1 MQKAMSKGKF
11 IVIEGME
18 GAGKSSAIAIVE
30 SILQKHNI
38 NFINT
43 REPGGTPLAES
54 LRSIVKSSE
63 HNETL
68 TEETELFLMY
78 ASRSQLLTNKIL
90 PAVDQGIWVL
100 GDRHNMSSLAYQGG
114 GRQFCEMTMK
124 TISDMTL
131 KGFNPDITL
140 YLDVEPKIGL
150 ARAKARGKLDRIELE
165 KIDFFQRVHNQYK
178 KIANSDSSVITIDAA
193 NAMTKVHSDITNVIE
208 QFIINTRLN
217 N

>member
-1 MQKAMSKGKF
+1 MSKGKF

-150 ARAKARGKLDRIELE
+150 ARAKARGQLDRIELE

-193 NAMTKVHSDITNVIE
+193 NAITKVHSDITNVIE

>member
-1 MQKAMSKGKF
+1 
-11 IVIEGME
+11 
-18 GAGKSSAIAIVE
+18 
-30 SILQKHNI
+30 
-38 NFINT
+38 
-43 REPGGTPLAES
+43 
-54 LRSIVKSSE
+54 
-63 HNETL
+63 
-68 TEETELFLMY
+68 
-78 ASRSQLLTNKIL
+78 
-90 PAVDQGIWVL
+90 
-100 GDRHNMSSLAYQGG
+100 MSSLAYQGG

-150 ARAKARGKLDRIELE
+150 ARAKARGQLDRIELE

-178 KIANSDSSVITIDAA
+178 KIANSDSSVITIDAT

>member
-1 MQKAMSKGKF
+1 MSKGKF

-18 GAGKSSAIAIVE
+18 GAGKSSAIAVVE

-54 LRSIVKSSE
+54 LRNIVKSSDL
-63 HNETL
+63 NETL

-78 ASRSQLLTNKIL
+78 ASRSQLLTNKII
-90 PAVDQGIWVL
+90 PAITQGVWVL
-100 GDRHNMSSLAYQGG
+100 ADRHNMSSLAYQGG

-124 TISDMTL
+124 TISDITL
-131 KGFNPDITL
+131 KGFKPDITL

-150 ARAKARGKLDRIELE
+150 ARAKARGQLDRIELE

-178 KIANSDSSVITIDAA
+178 KIADSDNSVITINAA
-193 NAMTKVHSDITNVIE
+193 NNITEVHSDISNVIE
-208 QFIINTRLN
+208 QFITQQV
-217 N
+217 

>member
-1 MQKAMSKGKF
+1 MSKGKF

-54 LRSIVKSSE
+54 LRDIVKSSE

-90 PAVDQGIWVL
+90 PAIEQGVWVL

>member
-1 MQKAMSKGKF
+1 MSKGKF

-18 GAGKSSAIAIVE
+18 GAGKSSAIAVVE
-30 SILQKHNI
+30 RILQKHNI

-54 LRSIVKSSE
+54 LRNIVKSSD

-78 ASRSQLLTNKIL
+78 ASRSQLLTNKII
-90 PAVDQGIWVL
+90 PAITQGVWVL
-100 GDRHNMSSLAYQGG
+100 ADRHNMSSLAYQGG

-124 TISDMTL
+124 TISDITL
-131 KGFNPDITL
+131 KGFKPDITL

-150 ARAKARGKLDRIELE
+150 ARAKARGQLDRIELE

-178 KIANSDSSVITIDAA
+178 KIADSDNSVITINAA
-193 NAMTKVHSDITNVIE
+193 NNITEVHSDISNVIE
-208 QFIINTRLN
+208 QFITQQV
-217 N
+217 

>member
-90 PAVDQGIWVL
+90 PAIEQGVWVL

-150 ARAKARGKLDRIELE
+150 ARAKARGQLDRIELE

-193 NAMTKVHSDITNVIE
+193 NAITKVHSDITNVIE

>member
-1 MQKAMSKGKF
+1 MSKGKF

-18 GAGKSSAIAIVE
+18 GAGKSSAIAVVE

-54 LRSIVKSSE
+54 LRNIVKSSD

-78 ASRSQLLTNKIL
+78 ASRSQLLTNKII
-90 PAVDQGIWVL
+90 PAITQGVWVL
-100 GDRHNMSSLAYQGG
+100 ADRHNMSSLAYQGG

-124 TISDMTL
+124 TISDITL
-131 KGFNPDITL
+131 KGFKPDITL

-150 ARAKARGKLDRIELE
+150 ARAKARGQLDRIELE

-178 KIANSDSSVITIDAA
+178 KIADSDNSVITINAA
-193 NAMTKVHSDITNVIE
+193 NNITEVHSDISNVIE
-208 QFIINTRLN
+208 QFITQQV
-217 N
+217 

>member
-1 MQKAMSKGKF
+1 MSKGKF

-54 LRSIVKSSE
+54 LRDIVKSSE

-90 PAVDQGIWVL
+90 PAIEQGVWVL

-150 ARAKARGKLDRIELE
+150 ARAKARGQLDRIELE

-178 KIANSDSSVITIDAA
+178 KIANSDNSVITVDAT
-193 NAMTKVHSDITNVIE
+193 NAMTEVHNDITNVIE
-208 QFIINTRLN
+208 QFITNTRLN

>member
-1 MQKAMSKGKF
+1 MSKGKF

-54 LRSIVKSSE
+54 LRDIVKSSE

-150 ARAKARGKLDRIELE
+150 ARAKARGQLDRIELE

>member
-150 ARAKARGKLDRIELE
+150 ARAKARGQLDRIELE

-178 KIANSDSSVITIDAA
+178 KIANSDSSVITIDAT
-193 NAMTKVHSDITNVIE
+193 NAMTEVHSDITNVIE

>member
-1 MQKAMSKGKF
+1 MSKGKF

-18 GAGKSSAIAIVE
+18 GAGKSSAIAVVE
-30 SILQKHNI
+30 RILQKHNI

-54 LRSIVKSSE
+54 LRNIVKSSD

-78 ASRSQLLTNKIL
+78 ASRSQLLTNKII
-90 PAVDQGIWVL
+90 PAIAQGVWVL
-100 GDRHNMSSLAYQGG
+100 ADRHNMSSLAYQGG

-124 TISDMTL
+124 TISDITL
-131 KGFNPDITL
+131 KGFKPDITL

-150 ARAKARGKLDRIELE
+150 ARAKARGQLDRIELE

-178 KIANSDSSVITIDAA
+178 KIADSDNSVITINAA
-193 NAMTKVHSDITNVIE
+193 NNITEVHSDISNVIE
-208 QFIINTRLN
+208 QFITQQV
-217 N
+217 

>member
-1 MQKAMSKGKF
+1 MSKGKF

-18 GAGKSSAIAIVE
+18 GAGKSSAIAVVE

-54 LRSIVKSSE
+54 LRNIVKSSD

-78 ASRSQLLTNKIL
+78 ASRSQLLANKII
-90 PAVDQGIWVL
+90 PAITQGVWVL
-100 GDRHNMSSLAYQGG
+100 ADRHNMSSLAYQGG

-124 TISDMTL
+124 TISDITL
-131 KGFNPDITL
+131 KGFKPDITL

-150 ARAKARGKLDRIELE
+150 ARAKARGQLDRIELE

-178 KIANSDSSVITIDAA
+178 KIADSDNSVITINAA
-193 NAMTKVHSDITNVIE
+193 NNITEVHSDISNVIE
-208 QFIINTRLN
+208 QFITQQV
-217 N
+217 

>member
-1 MQKAMSKGKF
+1 MSKGKF

-150 ARAKARGKLDRIELE
+150 ARAKARGQLDRIELE

>member
-1 MQKAMSKGKF
+1 MSKGKF

-18 GAGKSSAIAIVE
+18 GAGKSSAIAVVE

-54 LRSIVKSSE
+54 LRNIVKSSD

-78 ASRSQLLTNKIL
+78 ASRSQLLANKII
-90 PAVDQGIWVL
+90 PAITQGVWVL
-100 GDRHNMSSLAYQGG
+100 ADRHNMSSLAYQGG

-124 TISDMTL
+124 TISDITL
-131 KGFNPDITL
+131 KGFKPDITL

-150 ARAKARGKLDRIELE
+150 ARAKARGQLDRIELE

-178 KIANSDSSVITIDAA
+178 KIADSDNSVITI
-193 NAMTKVHSDITNVIE
+193 NAVNNITEVHSDISNVIE
-208 QFIINTRLN
+208 QFITQQV
-217 N
+217 

>member
-1 MQKAMSKGKF
+1 MSKGKF

-90 PAVDQGIWVL
+90 PAIEQGIWVL

-150 ARAKARGKLDRIELE
+150 ARAKARGQLDRIELE